1 VSCGKYITQE
11 GGDASDGGGC
21 ARRTR
26 REEGLVFTPDIT
38 VQLMVA
44 EKHGPLP
51 VLPTPP
57 G

>member
-1 VSCGKYITQE
+1 MLVM
-11 GGDASDGGGC
+11 GGGC
-21 ARRTR
+21 ARLTR
-26 REEGLVFTPDIT
+26 REGGLVFTPDIT